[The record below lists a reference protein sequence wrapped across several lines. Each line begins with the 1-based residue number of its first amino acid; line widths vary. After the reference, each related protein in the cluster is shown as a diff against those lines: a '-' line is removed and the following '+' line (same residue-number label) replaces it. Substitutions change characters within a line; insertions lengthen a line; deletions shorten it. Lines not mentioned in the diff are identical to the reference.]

1 MVEDIVRSFGLLTL
15 GSRMK
20 RIGERLQGDTQK
32 IMDEMGV
39 PLQVGQNTLLAALD
53 RLGPLS
59 IGEIAEALGVSQPGV
74 TRTVSQLAAAGMVKS
89 RQVKGDQRRRVTALT
104 RRGQQRID
112 QDKRTFWPRV
122 EAAVADLCADFGDPL
137 LDQLAAIEDRLAAVP
152 LDRRTGKSWRK
163 P

>member
-1 MVEDIVRSFGLLTL
+1 MVEDIVRNFGLLTL

-32 IMDEMGV
+32 IMDEIGV
-39 PLQVGQNTLLAALD
+39 PLQVSQNSLLAALD

-74 TRTVSQLAAAGMVKS
+74 TRAVAQLAKAGMVKT
-89 RQVKGDQRRRVTALT
+89 KPGPGDQRRRVIALT
-104 RRGQQRID
+104 RKGEQRVD
-112 QDKRTFWPRV
+112 HDKRVLWPRV
-122 EAAVADLCADFGDPL
+122 EAAVADLCAGFGDGL
-137 LDQLAAIEDRLAAVP
+137 LDNLAAVEDGLAALP
-152 LDRRTGKSWRK
+152 LERRPLKERRK